1 MTTEDTSNISPP
13 AGENVEL
20 PPAVLAW
27 RRIGAWIVTTL
38 AALLVFLALVAP
50 PELSQFTPWAF
61 ARLPVE
67 ALVGAAVLVLLPP
80 RPRRA
85 VAVVLGALLGVLT
98 IVKLLDVGFYVAL
111 STPFDPLFGW
121 SFLTPGIDFLY
132 GALGDTGAVAT
143 MVGIVVVALA
153 VVGLMALAVLR
164 LSRLG
169 AVRRTGTTRVAAML
183 GVVWLV
189 CALAGAQFTS
199 GQPVAARSTAVLAY
213 DNVRQVGADVRDEQT
228 FAKESAVDPFGHTPP
243 NQLLGALRG
252 KNVLLVFVE
261 SYGRSSVQGSS
272 FSSAIDAQL
281 DADTNE
287 LDAAG
292 FSSASAFVTSPTV
305 GGGSW
310 LGHTTLQSGLWID
323 NEYRYQKLLR
333 MNRLTLTSAFQ
344 QAGWRTVGDDPANIQ
359 NLPKAT
365 VYDYDQFYDALNV
378 GYRGPKFSYATMP
391 DQYVMAAFQRDE
403 LSKPN
408 HRPVMAEIDLVSSH
422 DPWTPLPRPVG
433 WNEVGNGSIF
443 GPMAAAGPSP
453 SSVLSSPTK
462 LRAAYAQSIQ
472 YTVGTLVSYLKTY
485 GDKNTVMI
493 FLGDEQPASLVTSA
507 SPSRDVPI
515 TIVAGD
521 PSVLQRVS
529 SWGWQPGLRPHPN
542 APVWPMNAFRD
553 RFLFAFDS

>member
-1 MTTEDTSNISPP
+1 
-13 AGENVEL
+13 
-20 PPAVLAW
+20 
-27 RRIGAWIVTTL
+27 
-38 AALLVFLALVAP
+38 
-50 PELSQFTPWAF
+50 
-61 ARLPVE
+61 
-67 ALVGAAVLVLLPP
+67 
-80 RPRRA
+80 
-85 VAVVLGALLGVLT
+85 
-98 IVKLLDVGFYVAL
+98 
-111 STPFDPLFGW
+111 
-121 SFLTPGIDFLY
+121 
-132 GALGDTGAVAT
+132 
-143 MVGIVVVALA
+143 
-153 VVGLMALAVLR
+153 
-164 LSRLG
+164 
-169 AVRRTGTTRVAAML
+169 
-183 GVVWLV
+183 
-189 CALAGAQFTS
+189 
-199 GQPVAARSTAVLAY
+199 
-213 DNVRQVGADVRDEQT
+213 
-228 FAKESAVDPFGHTPP
+228 
-243 NQLLGALRG
+243 
-252 KNVLLVFVE
+252 
-261 SYGRSSVQGSS
+261 
-272 FSSAIDAQL
+272 
-281 DADTNE
+281 
-287 LDAAG
+287 
-292 FSSASAFVTSPTV
+292 
-305 GGGSW
+305 
-310 LGHTTLQSGLWID
+310 LQSGLWID

-542 APVWPMNAFRD
+542 APVWPMSAFRD
-553 RFLFAFDS
+553 RFLSAFDS